1 MFCRRRKMKKHQL
14 NRLWDRMYLKFRAI
28 RLMREK
34 RKELTFRNRLAEKVC
49 LQKEKVISQQ
59 LFSLVAPVSDMTPT

>member
-1 MFCRRRKMKKHQL
+1 MFYRRRKMKKHQL

-34 RKELTFRNRLAEKVC
+34 SKELTFRNRLAEKVW
-49 LQKEKVISQQ
+49 QRKEKVHLQQ
-59 LFSLVAPVSDMTPT
+59 LLSLAAPVFVMT

>member
-49 LQKEKVISQQ
+49 
-59 LFSLVAPVSDMTPT
+59 